1 MSALLVCVQ
10 AIDCFLDLDM
20 TTRCGPCAELNDERE
35 LSVVTRLACGAVAG
49 TTGQT
54 VAYPLDVVR
63 RRMQVRGPPILLTV
77 ETALLSMHVTGM
89 PRDAGAGTFLG

>member
-1 MSALLVCVQ
+1 M
-10 AIDCFLDLDM
+10 IDCFLDLD
-20 TTRCGPCAELNDERE
+20 TTARFGPCADLNDERE

-63 RRMQVRGPPILLTV
+63 RRMQVRGGPQ
-77 ETALLSMHVTGM
+77 TAYRGDRVAEHACYVH
-89 PRDAGAGTFLG
+89 A